1 MNDLLD
7 ISKRLNTQDNRSTT
21 EPMFC
26 LQIKVRDVGYDAA
39 YAGETVWI
47 NTESGDYE
55 ETEPNAPG
63 AQEFGYVDRWETV
76 MVAFTE
82 QGIADYMDK
91 DGHNVKRRAYR
102 GETRVYVE
110 SFMRCDEMVRIRHAL
125 MSNANRQGEAMKHEE
140 TRGLIVQR
148 IGIHQHNIRYKR
160 QNTDGEWKADVERWE
175 NRVKELTASL
185 GLLERDEAED
195 LVAKIERQRGD
206 IRILER
212 DWQAAEARP
221 EEARGESG

>member
-1 MNDLLD
+1 
-7 ISKRLNTQDNRSTT
+7 
-21 EPMFC
+21 
-26 LQIKVRDVGYDAA
+26 
-39 YAGETVWI
+39 
-47 NTESGDYE
+47 
-55 ETEPNAPG
+55 
-63 AQEFGYVDRWETV
+63 
-76 MVAFTE
+76 
-82 QGIADYMDK
+82 
-91 DGHNVKRRAYR
+91 
-102 GETRVYVE
+102 
-110 SFMRCDEMVRIRHAL
+110 
-125 MSNANRQGEAMKHEE
+125 MKHEE

>member
-7 ISKRLNTQDNRSTT
+7 ISERLRTQDNRCTA

-26 LQIKVRDVGYDAA
+26 LQIKMRDVGYAPD

-47 NTESGDYE
+47 NMESGDYNE
-55 ETEPNAPG
+55 VAPNSPG
-63 AQEFGYVDRWETV
+63 AEEFGYKDRWETV

-110 SFMRCDEMVRIRHAL
+110 SFNRCDEMVRIRHAL
-125 MSNANRQGEAMKHEE
+125 MSNATGQGRRQPYPAPDCSVSDG
-140 TRGLIVQR
+140 G
-148 IGIHQHNIRYKR
+148 
-160 QNTDGEWKADVERWE
+160 TDG
-175 NRVKELTASL
+175 
-185 GLLERDEAED
+185 
-195 LVAKIERQRGD
+195 
-206 IRILER
+206 
-212 DWQAAEARP
+212 P
-221 EEARGESG
+221 